1 MDALDLAR
9 NAIAGIGPGWN
20 AASVERDVID
30 FKETPDTALA
40 PDAKARQN
48 IGRERKA
55 FLARLAE
62 AAACLAN
69 ADGGVIVLGVRDR
82 AVTREDALQGVDA
95 ATYRLDDVRLAI
107 HHGTSPPLTV
117 ELHEHDENGC
127 RLVLIRVPR
136 GAVLHSTSGG
146 VYKRRVGDQCL
157 PIGPGELR
165 GLQALRGQYDW
176 SAESSGLGPE
186 RVSVVALARA
196 AERLRAAGA
205 DDLAALA
212 EDDRD
217 GFLATC
223 DLLVDGK
230 LRRAGVL
237 LYGDAS
243 ALHAVVPDWGVILT
257 TAPSPGSEGAILMR
271 REDAVLRPLVLL
283 VDDVLAR
290 LSALASVET
299 LRAGA
304 AQVELVD
311 YPGDVVRELLANAFA
326 HRDWEIPGAIEI
338 SHSPDE
344 LSFSSPGGLLPT
356 LRPDRLLRETAQ
368 RNRVLAREVAR
379 LRIAEGAGLGF
390 DRVWRLLTQLGK
402 EPPRIHDGPAF
413 VVTVEGGRGDASFAR
428 FLYGDSFPERRLA
441 SDLDV
446 LLVLSALRRRRT
458 IDAVKLAG
466 PLQRDDLFVQRV
478 LVRMAA
484 AGLVESTR
492 ATARKQFPSYR
503 LTAGTRATLR
513 GALAYRIDSIDSDD
527 AKLVRHL
534 KRHGRISN
542 QDVRDYLDCDV
553 PTARNRL
560 ARLRQ
565 KGWIDFA
572 PESARRGP
580 SVSYVALDALDEV
593 E

>member
-1 MDALDLAR
+1 MDSLSLAR
-9 NAIAGIGPGWN
+9 AVLAGIGPDGS
-20 AASVERDVID
+20 ASSVERDVLD
-30 FKETPDTALA
+30 FKETPDTAV
-40 PDAKARQN
+40 PPGRRPGHN
-48 IGRERKA
+48 MGRERKS
-55 FLARLAE
+55 FLAGLAE

-69 ADGGVIVLGVRDR
+69 ANGGVIVLGVRDR
-82 AVTREDALQGVDA
+82 ARTRADALQGVDPVA
-95 ATYRLDDVRLAI
+95 YRLDDVRLAI
-107 HHGTSPPLTV
+107 HHGTSPSLTV
-117 ELHEHDENGC
+117 DVHEHEEDGR
-127 RLVLIRVPR
+127 RLVLVRVPR
-136 GAVLHSTSGG
+136 GVVLHATSGG
-146 VYKRRVGDQCL
+146 VYMRRVGDQCL

-176 SAESSGLGPE
+176 SAKSSGLGPE
-186 RVSVVALARA
+186 SVGVAALARA
-196 AERLRAAGA
+196 AERLRDAGA
-205 DDLAALA
+205 DDLADLA
-212 EDDRD
+212 ENDRE

-223 DLLVDGK
+223 DLLVDGS

-237 LYGDAS
+237 LYGDAA

-257 TAPSPGSEGAILMR
+257 TAPTPGSEGAVLMR
-271 REDAVLRPLVLL
+271 REDAVRRPLVLL

-304 AQVELVD
+304 AQIELVD

-326 HRDWEIPGAIEI
+326 HRDWEIPGVIEVA
-338 SHSPDE
+338 HSPDE

-390 DRVWRLLTQLGK
+390 DRVWRLLAQLGK
-402 EPPRIHDGPAF
+402 EPPRIHDGPSF

-428 FLYGDSFPERRLA
+428 FLQGDSFPDRRLA

-446 LLVLSALRRRRT
+446 LLVLSALRPRRT
-458 IDAVKLAG
+458 IDAAKLAG
-466 PLQRDDLFVQRV
+466 PLQRDDAFVQRV
-478 LVRMAA
+478 LARMAG
-484 AGLVESTR
+484 AGLVEPTR
-492 ATARKQFPSYR
+492 ATVRKQFPSYR
-503 LTAGTRATLR
+503 LTASARVALR
-513 GALAYRIDSIDSDD
+513 GALAYRVDSIDSDD

-560 ARLRQ
+560 TRLRQ

-580 SVSYVALDALDEV
+580 NVSYIALPDLDEI